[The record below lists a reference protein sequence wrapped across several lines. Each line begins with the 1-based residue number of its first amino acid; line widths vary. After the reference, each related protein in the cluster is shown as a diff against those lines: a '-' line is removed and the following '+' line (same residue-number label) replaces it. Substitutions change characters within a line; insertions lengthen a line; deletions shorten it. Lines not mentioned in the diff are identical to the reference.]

1 MNQLYLIG
9 FLVLTAAIAIFAIQ
23 NSGEAVVKFIGWRFQ
38 SSLAVM
44 ILISTAVGVVM
55 AVLLSLPGTF
65 RLRTRL
71 REQAQRIAE
80 LEQRPREVEPK
91 PIERPAP
98 NVGDEYGTST
108 GRPRRFP
115 GGQDHLETV

>member
-9 FLVLTAAIAIFAIQ
+9 FLVLAAAIAIFAIQ

-38 SSLAVM
+38 SSLVVM

-98 NVGDEYGTST
+98 NVGDE
-108 GRPRRFP
+108 
-115 GGQDHLETV
+115 

>member
-1 MNQLYLIG
+1 
-9 FLVLTAAIAIFAIQ
+9 IAIFAIQ
-23 NSGEAVVKFIGWRFQ
+23 NSGEAVVKFIGWQFQ
-38 SSLAVM
+38 SSLVVM

-80 LEQRPREVEPK
+80 LEQRLREVEPK
-91 PIERPAP
+91 TIDRRAS
-98 NVGDEYGTST
+98 NVGDE
-108 GRPRRFP
+108 
-115 GGQDHLETV
+115 

>member
-9 FLVLTAAIAIFAIQ
+9 FLVLAAAIAIFAIQ
-23 NSGEAVVKFIGWRFQ
+23 NSGEAVVKFIGWQFQ
-38 SSLAVM
+38 SSLVVM

-71 REQAQRIAE
+71 REQAQRIGE
-80 LEQRPREVEPK
+80 LEQRLLDLESK
-91 PIERPAP
+91 NIQ
-98 NVGDEYGTST
+98 
-108 GRPRRFP
+108 GRP
-115 GGQDHLETV
+115 

>member
-9 FLVLTAAIAIFAIQ
+9 FLVLAAAIAIFAIQ
-23 NSGEAVVKFIGWRFQ
+23 NSGEAVVKFIGWQFQ
-38 SSLAVM
+38 SSLVVM

-71 REQAQRIAE
+71 REQAQRIGE
-80 LEQRPREVEPK
+80 LEQQLRDLESK
-91 PIERPAP
+91 NIQ
-98 NVGDEYGTST
+98 
-108 GRPRRFP
+108 GRP
-115 GGQDHLETV
+115 

>member
-23 NSGEAVVKFIGWRFQ
+23 NSGEAVVKFIGWQFQ
-38 SSLAVM
+38 SSLVVM

-71 REQAQRIAE
+71 REQAQRIGE
-80 LEQRPREVEPK
+80 LEQQL
-91 PIERPAP
+91 
-98 NVGDEYGTST
+98 
-108 GRPRRFP
+108 
-115 GGQDHLETV
+115 QDLESKNIQGSP

>member
-23 NSGEAVVKFIGWRFQ
+23 NSGEAVVKFIGWQFQ
-38 SSLAVM
+38 SSLVVM

-71 REQAQRIAE
+71 REQAQRIGE
-80 LEQRPREVEPK
+80 LEQRLLDLESK
-91 PIERPAP
+91 NIQ
-98 NVGDEYGTST
+98 
-108 GRPRRFP
+108 GRP
-115 GGQDHLETV
+115 